1 MQNLNIK
8 IKKMSISVLTLSILS
23 LVSTIILILYFS
35 YFMYFASV
43 ISNGNSNDPSS
54 SEWKREMQS
63 LLSAHLIFISF
74 VGSIAGGLW
83 LARFVCSIILAAF
96 VFQGKDKYLTIAI
109 LTVVSIMLGIV
120 FPIPLVASIILIIGS
135 GMGISKSKNI
145 NYYIDSK
152 LQEEN

>member
-43 ISNGNSNDPSS
+43 ISNGNSNDSFS

-63 LLSAHLIFISF
+63 LLSAHLIFLSF
-74 VGSIAGGLW
+74 VGLIAGGLW

-96 VFQGKDKYLTIAI
+96 AFQEKT
-109 LTVVSIMLGIV
+109 
-120 FPIPLVASIILIIGS
+120 
-135 GMGISKSKNI
+135 NI
-145 NYYIDSK
+145 
-152 LQEEN
+152 